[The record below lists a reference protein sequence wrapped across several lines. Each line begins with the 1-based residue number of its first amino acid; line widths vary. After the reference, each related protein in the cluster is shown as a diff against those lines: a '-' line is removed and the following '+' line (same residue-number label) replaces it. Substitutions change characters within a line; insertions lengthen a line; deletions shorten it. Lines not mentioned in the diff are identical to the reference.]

1 MSAGIYNLTDRLHGE
16 FTDWW
21 KEMRVRAKG
30 QGNPVPPLDDW
41 SRIEQFMEHRYP
53 AAHRGLDM
61 GMEAAQPLIDETPR
75 GLYGDAAP
83 LKPAYPTGADA
94 IAEHGYDPKEI
105 AAGMLLLHNEA
116 HGERQDLSQVDHD
129 RLYEI
134 ARKRSRMQRDYE
146 KRQKVAN
153 QIGGDCYEAAAHYML
168 DNAYGKRLHQLRL
181 VHGEVAGQ
189 FPLNGKTYGHAWIED
204 GDTVIDRSNG
214 RNIVMPKA
222 DYYALGQ
229 IDKLNNFHVYT
240 FEEAR
245 AKMLEHEVY
254 GPWDLKGKHP
264 NYYSLDEYNRTA
276 SRKPEPMPMIDDV
289 LAKAAA
295 AIRYAMPAVDAYDS
309 SEPQLP
315 RVPAPKVPQGKW
327 YHASPHDLPDD
338 TVLVPGGGRSQWGD
352 EHTFYRGWEERP
364 DWVWMSESPNL
375 AKSWGRHIY
384 EVEPLD
390 DGPWPWNGP
399 EAGSGHVSPR
409 ARIIR
414 KLTQEELYPEQ
425 KAAASRT
432 AMPVPRNVPSNHITW
447 EKQRTKLNDKAQ
459 KAGVPVE
466 LVPNFPMD
474 INDFYDQAAQ
484 HERHLLR
491 PVEYEGKGV
500 PGGISHRYL
509 EVGNGKIP
517 VNYLLHH
524 GDDGRINGIL
534 CHFPKGTPYEK
545 PGSITVTVHPHHR
558 GKGVGSKL
566 VTTAQEKF
574 GIDLDQQEYT
584 PLGYELYRNVKHQQG
599 ETVPNIFNEPE
610 PKPEPAR
617 SSAEIDAEYVRQ
629 WAKGVRPKITNNGVR
644 STASRHNAALGVVD
658 LIGPAKKGEDLYVNG
673 LIDRMSGEFDKW
685 WEENPDPDWWDS
697 SGRGPIGTWENVES
711 FLKKKYPAA
720 HKPKFWMGHEHAGP
734 ALDGKA
740 RAKYKTG
747 PEAVAKYG
755 YDPKEIAATMLM
767 LHSQTHM
774 GRVQM
779 DGWMQADLDRIY
791 DVYRKRQH
799 LQESAKAAPA
809 GSTQRQPDENT
820 TDFDLKYAPEYSQHR
835 IDNGLTKAAAS
846 NRTVSLSSS
855 PDTDSIIYGLSS
867 EFDEWAKANNKGN
880 PYDDAW
886 REGAPRN
893 WKPRG
898 PVGYWPNIEE
908 FMKEKYPAAHR
919 GLSMGFE
926 DAMPLLDGEN
936 EIEDMPWLNGAE
948 SYETGHAAQQKYGY
962 DPKEVVS
969 ALLLLHNDTHPGREN
984 YLKSDQA
991 RLLDIAQK
999 RHKMQQ
1005 AYEKSQKKYNE
1016 DWVLAAAHS
1025 AIREAAEVIK
1035 PKPNPELHAN
1045 GVLHRLYNEFTDWAD
1060 INDAQNPYDDPNSS
1074 GYHGDERGPIGF
1086 WPNIEE
1092 FLKEKY
1098 PASHRDLS
1106 EGWEDAK
1113 PLLDNQ
1119 HPHNPNNNFYNRYE
1133 TGPGAEAKYGYD
1145 PKEIVA
1151 ALLLLHNQ
1159 THPYRT
1165 TSFEIDQERLY
1176 DVAKKRFKMQ
1186 REWEER
1192 NKAEA
1197 EYQER
1202 VNGGVVQKAAAALR
1216 YAQQILLE
1224 SSAKLSGELLA
1235 NLESEFRKWSKN
1247 QSYSHHITNWPSI
1260 EGFLLDNYP
1269 AAHRGFEMGLEEA
1282 RPLVRG
1288 EPNTLAKDY
1297 PVWFDGYAG
1306 KQDYDAVQ
1314 PYETGPEA
1322 VAKHGYDPHHVAAG
1336 MVLLHNL
1343 ANGTIQPRD
1352 KEIAQDVDF
1361 LHDIFKK
1368 RVKMQRD
1375 YEESKVLVD
1384 AAKTLRTAER
1394 VLYAA
1399 VTQDTIEQLN
1409 KQFHEWYD
1417 AEGFEALIANDP
1429 NMGIATELG
1438 EFDPD
1443 PDAVKALK
1451 EYVEN
1456 GRQQEIDRRGPI
1468 GYWPNIENFLKKH
1481 YPAAH
1486 KNYAAGMEQAGPE
1499 LDYTLRGQGVNP
1511 EYETG
1516 PKAMSKHGYDP
1527 AEIAASMVLLHNQ
1540 SHPLRGHLVIE
1551 DMNRL
1556 VKIYQIRENMQR
1568 KYEERLKKKK
1578 KDLVTA
1584 SIDYDDTAFYA
1595 VAWDDEDDDDGP
1607 PQKHAY
1613 SDQTKF
1619 QTDFADDLKTGEPLD
1634 EQQQRFIDY
1643 LSRFNDMKRNQTGDY
1658 TPRGGWPKNASLN
1671 QILRIAASGDTNLDD
1686 LFDAVNKFIMERKP
1700 INPETRKPHTPETA
1714 WKNWLTGIVPFIQA
1728 VHPDLPYE
1736 RYRYEPHTRSLD
1748 EYSDVPATIAKLV
1761 ALHTREKYGVTTM
1774 YNRLKNDEIQQM
1786 AKTLTTDT
1794 NNLFAKGYGVNDQG
1808 NLVLMPTPTIKEYPR
1823 GEDLRRRMMMPRNPQ
1838 AQPNETTPKPQGM
1851 GGKAAS
1857 ILREAEAVFK
1867 MASMALAE

>member
-1 MSAGIYNLTDRLHGE
+1 MSAGIYTLTDRLHGE

-21 KEMRVRAKG
+21 NENN
-30 QGNPVPPLDDW
+30 QGDECIDCDDPEFNVDQGGGLPPMHENHSIDNTDAPFDDW
-41 SRIEQFMEHRYP
+41 SQIEEFLKQTYP
-53 AAHRGLDM
+53 EAHRGLDM

-83 LKPAYPTGADA
+83 LKPAYPTGPEA

-105 AAGMLLLHNEA
+105 AAG
-116 HGERQDLSQVDHD
+116 
-129 RLYEI
+129 
-134 ARKRSRMQRDYE
+134 
-146 KRQKVAN
+146 
-153 QIGGDCYEAAAHYML
+153 
-168 DNAYGKRLHQLRL
+168 
-181 VHGEVAGQ
+181 
-189 FPLNGKTYGHAWIED
+189 
-204 GDTVIDRSNG
+204 
-214 RNIVMPKA
+214 
-222 DYYALGQ
+222 
-229 IDKLNNFHVYT
+229 
-240 FEEAR
+240 
-245 AKMLEHEVY
+245 
-254 GPWDLKGKHP
+254 
-264 NYYSLDEYNRTA
+264 
-276 SRKPEPMPMIDDV
+276 
-289 LAKAAA
+289 
-295 AIRYAMPAVDAYDS
+295 
-309 SEPQLP
+309 
-315 RVPAPKVPQGKW
+315 
-327 YHASPHDLPDD
+327 
-338 TVLVPGGGRSQWGD
+338 
-352 EHTFYRGWEERP
+352 
-364 DWVWMSESPNL
+364 
-375 AKSWGRHIY
+375 
-384 EVEPLD
+384 
-390 DGPWPWNGP
+390 
-399 EAGSGHVSPR
+399 
-409 ARIIR
+409 
-414 KLTQEELYPEQ
+414 
-425 KAAASRT
+425 
-432 AMPVPRNVPSNHITW
+432 
-447 EKQRTKLNDKAQ
+447 
-459 KAGVPVE
+459 
-466 LVPNFPMD
+466 
-474 INDFYDQAAQ
+474 
-484 HERHLLR
+484 
-491 PVEYEGKGV
+491 
-500 PGGISHRYL
+500 
-509 EVGNGKIP
+509 
-517 VNYLLHH
+517 
-524 GDDGRINGIL
+524 
-534 CHFPKGTPYEK
+534 
-545 PGSITVTVHPHHR
+545 
-558 GKGVGSKL
+558 
-566 VTTAQEKF
+566 
-574 GIDLDQQEYT
+574 
-584 PLGYELYRNVKHQQG
+584 
-599 ETVPNIFNEPE
+599 
-610 PKPEPAR
+610 
-617 SSAEIDAEYVRQ
+617 
-629 WAKGVRPKITNNGVR
+629 
-644 STASRHNAALGVVD
+644 
-658 LIGPAKKGEDLYVNG
+658 
-673 LIDRMSGEFDKW
+673 
-685 WEENPDPDWWDS
+685 
-697 SGRGPIGTWENVES
+697 
-711 FLKKKYPAA
+711 
-720 HKPKFWMGHEHAGP
+720 
-734 ALDGKA
+734 
-740 RAKYKTG
+740 
-747 PEAVAKYG
+747 
-755 YDPKEIAATMLM
+755 MLM

-880 PYDDAW
+880 PYDERFLALPV
-886 REGAPRN
+886 EEYAKAVPRN

-898 PVGYWPNIEE
+898 PIGYWPHIED
-908 FMKEKYPAAHR
+908 FLKEKYPAAHR
-919 GLSMGFE
+919 GLTMGFE

-1016 DWVLAAAHS
+1016 DW
-1025 AIREAAEVIK
+1025 
-1035 PKPNPELHAN
+1035 
-1045 GVLHRLYNEFTDWAD
+1045 
-1060 INDAQNPYDDPNSS
+1060 
-1074 GYHGDERGPIGF
+1074 
-1086 WPNIEE
+1086 
-1092 FLKEKY
+1092 
-1098 PASHRDLS
+1098 
-1106 EGWEDAK
+1106 
-1113 PLLDNQ
+1113 
-1119 HPHNPNNNFYNRYE
+1119 
-1133 TGPGAEAKYGYD
+1133 
-1145 PKEIVA
+1145 
-1151 ALLLLHNQ
+1151 
-1159 THPYRT
+1159 
-1165 TSFEIDQERLY
+1165 
-1176 DVAKKRFKMQ
+1176 
-1186 REWEER
+1186 
-1192 NKAEA
+1192 
-1197 EYQER
+1197 
-1202 VNGGVVQKAAAALR
+1202 VVQKAAAALR

-1375 YEESKVLVD
+1375 YEESKVLVY

-1578 KDLVTA
+1578 DLVTA

-1686 LFDAVNKFIMERKP
+1686 LFDAVNKFIVERKP